1 MARTAD
7 ILLPEEEIRRR
18 REDLSARGGYPYP
31 ASQTPWQAIQRAMV
45 DQLSEGM
52 ILKGSEAFQR
62 IAQTYGVPRD
72 NH

>member
-1 MARTAD
+1 
-7 ILLPEEEIRRR
+7 
-18 REDLSARGGYPYP
+18 
-31 ASQTPWQAIQRAMV
+31 MV

-62 IAQTYGVPRD
+62 IAQTHGVPRD